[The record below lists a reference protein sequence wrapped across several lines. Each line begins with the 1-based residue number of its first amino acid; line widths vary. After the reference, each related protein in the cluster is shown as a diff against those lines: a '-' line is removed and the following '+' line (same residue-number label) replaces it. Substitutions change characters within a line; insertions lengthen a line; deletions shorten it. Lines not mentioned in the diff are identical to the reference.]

1 MTLRELTM
9 KHFLLITA
17 AIIGL
22 SGVAWA
28 DNGLTLAQRNE
39 RQMEANRKVIDSLCA
54 PHCSRP
60 VIEPSQ
66 SDWDAV
72 SNRMA
77 AETEIHLRQLGMSP
91 DVARKAA
98 WATQHKPYSACSHYV
113 AQLTADYDRGLSR
126 RDYDEDLI
134 ISIERSGT
142 CEKKNLD

>member
-1 MTLRELTM
+1 M
-9 KHFLLITA
+9 KHLFLIA
-17 AIIGL
+17 AAVIVL

-28 DNGLTLAQRNE
+28 DDGLTLAQRNE

-91 DVARKAA
+91 DVAHKAA

-142 CEKKNLD
+142 CEKNNID

>member
-1 MTLRELTM
+1 M
-9 KHFLLITA
+9 KHLFLIA
-17 AIIGL
+17 AAVIVL
-22 SGVAWA
+22 SGVAQA
-28 DNGLTLAQRNE
+28 DDGLTLAQRNE

-91 DVARKAA
+91 DVAHKAA

-113 AQLTADYDRGLSR
+113 AQLTADYENGLDRP
-126 RDYDEDLI
+126 DYDDKLI
-134 ISIERSGT
+134 ASVERSGT
-142 CEKKNLD
+142 CERKNLD

>member
-1 MTLRELTM
+1 M
-9 KHFLLITA
+9 KKLILATA
-17 AIIGL
+17 AAIVL
-22 SGVAWA
+22 SGVARA
-28 DNGLTLAQRNE
+28 DDGLTLAQRNE